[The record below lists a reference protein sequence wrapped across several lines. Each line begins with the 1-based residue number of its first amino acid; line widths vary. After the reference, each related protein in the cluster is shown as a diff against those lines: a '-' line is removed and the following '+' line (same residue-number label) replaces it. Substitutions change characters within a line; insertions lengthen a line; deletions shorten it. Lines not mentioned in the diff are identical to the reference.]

1 MMNKDTTI
9 TYSNSK
15 FSYYITINDTT
26 FEFATSEELR
36 AAIVMIKRVAR
47 LFDGDTK
54 VKTTVKSVIISDKK
68 LTVKINMFNLI

>member
-36 AAIVMIKRVAR
+36 AAITMIKRVAR
-47 LFDGDTK
+47 IFDSNAK
-54 VKTTVKSVIISDKK
+54 VRTTNKSVIISDKK
-68 LTVKINMFNLI
+68 INVKINMFDLI